1 MARCAPDVHPVTI
14 NALIETESGKNPYAV
29 ANVSDNESRQFKSRE
44 EAIKYV
50 NTLDRQG
57 KNYSAGLMQINS
69 KNFQSYG
76 LDNNTVFD
84 VCKNIQI
91 GAKILTENFER
102 QQGGSDQKK
111 IRNAL
116 SRYYSGN
123 DKRGYV
129 KEFNYDGKSYV
140 ERVEQKAY
148 KVPAL
153 LPPDENAL
161 EFNSSKDITTV
172 KTETNIIE
180 KTSSWD
186 VFGDFK

>member
-1 MARCAPDVHPVTI
+1 M
-14 NALIETESGKNPYAV
+14 NN
-29 ANVSDNESRQFKSRE
+29 
-44 EAIKYV
+44 
-50 NTLDRQG
+50 LDRQG

-69 KNFQSYG
+69 KNFKSYG
-76 LDNNTVFD
+76 IDNNSVFD
-84 VCKNIQI
+84 ACENIKV
-91 GAKILTENFER
+91 GAKILTENFDR
-102 QQGGSDQKK
+102 QQGGNNQKK

-129 KEFNYDGKSYV
+129 KELNYDGKSYI

-153 LPPDENAL
+153 LPPDKDSL
-161 EFNSSKDITTV
+161 GLSVSKDVATI
-172 KTETNIIE
+172 KTESNITE
-180 KTSSWD
+180 KTTSWD

>member
-1 MARCAPDVHPVTI
+1 M
-14 NALIETESGKNPYAV
+14 NN
-29 ANVSDNESRQFKSRE
+29 
-44 EAIKYV
+44 
-50 NTLDRQG
+50 LDRQG

-69 KNFQSYG
+69 KNFKLYG
-76 LDNNTVFD
+76 LDNNSVFD

-123 DKRGYV
+123 DKRGYI
-129 KEFNYDGKSYV
+129 KELNYDGKSYV
-140 ERVEQKAY
+140 ERVEHKAY
-148 KVPAL
+148 KVPSL
-153 LPPDENAL
+153 LPPDRNTL
-161 EFNSSKDITTV
+161 DLNDSKDIATV
-172 KTETNIIE
+172 KTEIKNNV
-180 KTSSWD
+180 KTSEWD